1 MVVLMLTAT
10 EARDAA
16 EAQVDDYCVGAPAA
30 IRTAAI
36 AQLAE
41 HLRSYPADGISN
53 TQFGDQ
59 SASWQPTSRALL
71 DSGASALLSSWRR
84 PRARLIEATE

>member
-10 EARDAA
+10 EAMDAA
-16 EAQVDDYCVGAPAA
+16 EKLVDDYCVQPPAE
-30 IRTAAI
+30 IRIAAI
-36 AQLAE
+36 AKLAE
-41 HLRSYPADGISN
+41 HLRSYPSDGLTN

-59 SASWQPTSRALL
+59 GASWKPSSRALL
-71 DSGASALLSSWRR
+71 DSGASALLASWRR